1 MVTTNKK
8 DEVVMKIFL
17 IAVSIIS
24 CLVCSACTRQDMGM
38 VSGGVLG
45 GAAGSA
51 LTHGSP
57 AGAVVGAVGGAYVG
71 RQLAQ

>member
-1 MVTTNKK
+1 MKK
-8 DEVVMKIFL
+8 LLISFL
-17 IAVSIIS
+17 AMTLIPLLAGA
-24 CLVCSACTRQDMGM
+24 ACTRQDMGM